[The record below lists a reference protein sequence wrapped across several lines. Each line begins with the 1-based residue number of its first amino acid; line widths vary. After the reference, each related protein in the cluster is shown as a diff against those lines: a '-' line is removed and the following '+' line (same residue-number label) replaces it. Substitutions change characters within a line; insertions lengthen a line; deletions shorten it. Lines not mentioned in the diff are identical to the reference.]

1 MKKVMLKSWM
11 AAAGCALF
19 AVSVSAA
26 ITPIENSFETDEDGW
41 TDNGSQ
47 FTTNYTYG
55 ALVGR
60 PLSDPHANVLLVEGK
75 SSKTA
80 ATTANLP
87 ATVDM
92 MVQIALPDEELST
105 FPTSAGDTTDIQIAV
120 GVTTNAN
127 PDKGTLK
134 VYCLPK
140 SGAAGWFAL
149 DGALYDKDSWH
160 RVSFTFDYSQ
170 ATKLCQI
177 RVDGEPIMSTNGYLT
192 TDTTNLPDT
201 PGSWYKLAKTDSTAL
216 ASIQVIGCTAIDD
229 VLVKDGATIDAVLP
243 VLADG
248 TDTITSSGV
257 TVTKNWV
264 EAQGITRQQA
274 GESTMPDGTAMTIGP
289 EYAAGYTASD
299 GKTFG
304 IKAMKLIGTNAKFE
318 FDSAVMDRGYKYVL
332 QTSSDG
338 SDWSSTDLAAADL
351 ANGYKEVA
359 LGADT
364 VKYYRLK
371 VVTTE

>member
-19 AVSVSAA
+19 AVSASALNS
-26 ITPIENSFETDEDGW
+26 TNSFESGVNEW
-41 TDNGSQ
+41 TGNGSQ
-47 FTTNYTYG
+47 FPTNYTYIG
-55 ALVGR
+55 DSSVGR
-60 PLSDPHANVLLVEGK
+60 PIPISEAHANVLLVEGK
-75 SSKTA
+75 SSRDA
-80 ATTANLP
+80 VTTANS

-92 MVQIALPDEELST
+92 MVQIALPDEELT
-105 FPTSAGDTTDIQIAV
+105 AFPSSVQDQADIQIAV

-170 ATKLCQI
+170 ATRLCQI

-201 PGSWYKLAKTDSTAL
+201 PGSWYKLAKTSSTSL

-229 VLVKDGATIDAVLP
+229 VLVKDGSSVSDVLP
-243 VLADG
+243 VLADASG
-248 TDTITSSGV
+248 TQTINSQSV
-257 TVTKNWV
+257 PNSWI
-264 EAQGITRQQA
+264 EQQGITRDTTTA
-274 GESTMPDGTAMTIGP
+274 PDGSGMGVG
-289 EYAAGYTASD
+289 EKYAAGYDVAD

-304 IKAMKLIGTNAKFE
+304 VKSMSMSGTTATVTFNAANVK
-318 FDSAVMDRGYKYVL
+318 SGYTYVL
-332 QTSSDG
+332 ST
-338 SDWSSTDLAAADL
+338 STDNSTWSDATTISSSEALAGSKTIDL
-351 ANGYKEVA
+351 GDA
-359 LGADT
+359 T
-364 VKYYRLK
+364 VKYLKLK
-371 VVTTE
+371 VIKQ

>member
-26 ITPIENSFETDEDGW
+26 ITPIENSFETDENGW
-41 TDNGSQ
+41 SDNRTQ
-47 FTTNYTYG
+47 FATNYTYD
-55 ALVGR
+55 ASVGR

-229 VLVKDGATIDAVLP
+229 VLVKDGSSVNDVLP
-243 VLADG
+243 VLADRAG
-248 TDTITSSGV
+248 TITSSGV
-257 TVTKNWV
+257 TVDYSWI
-264 EAQGITRQQA
+264 EEQGITRQQA
-274 GESTMPDGTAMTIGP
+274 GESTMPDGTAMTIGQK
-289 EYAAGYTASD
+289 YAAGYTATD

-304 IKAMKLIGTNAKFE
+304 VKVMKLSGSNARFE
-318 FDSAVMDRGYKYVL
+318 FNPAVMGRGYKYVL

-338 SDWSSTDLAAADL
+338 SSWSDTTDLVAADL
-351 ANGYKEVA
+351 TAGYKEVA
-359 LGADT
+359 LGDDT

-371 VVTTE
+371 VVTE

>member
-26 ITPIENSFETDEDGW
+26 ITPIQNSFETDEDGW
-41 TDNGSQ
+41 TGNGSQ

-55 ALVGR
+55 ASVGR
-60 PLSDPHANVLLVEGK
+60 PLSDTHANVLLVEGK
-75 SSKTA
+75 SSRTT
-80 ATTANLP
+80 ATTATLP

-92 MVQIALPDEELST
+92 MVQIALPDEELSD
-105 FPTSAGDTTDIQIAV
+105 FPASVSDQGDIQIAV
-120 GVTTNAN
+120 GVTTNAD

-192 TDTTNLPDT
+192 TDTTHLPDT
-201 PGSWYKLAKTDSTAL
+201 PGSWYKLAKANSTAL
-216 ASIQVIGCTAIDD
+216 TSIQVIGCTAIDD
-229 VLVKDGATIDAVLP
+229 VLVKDGSSVSDVLP
-243 VLADG
+243 VLADASG
-248 TDTITSSGV
+248 TQTINSQSV
-257 TVTKNWV
+257 PNSWI
-264 EAQGITRQQA
+264 EQQGITRDTTTA
-274 GESTMPDGTAMTIGP
+274 PDGSGMGVG
-289 EYAAGYTASD
+289 EKYAAGYDVAD

-304 IKAMKLIGTNAKFE
+304 VKSMRMSGTTATVT
-318 FDSAVMDRGYKYVL
+318 FDAANVKSGYTYVL
-332 QTSSDG
+332 ST
-338 SDWSSTDLAAADL
+338 STDNSAWNDTTTISSSEALAGSKTIDLGDAA
-351 ANGYKEVA
+351 
-359 LGADT
+359 
-364 VKYYRLK
+364 VKYLRLK
-371 VVTTE
+371 VIKQ